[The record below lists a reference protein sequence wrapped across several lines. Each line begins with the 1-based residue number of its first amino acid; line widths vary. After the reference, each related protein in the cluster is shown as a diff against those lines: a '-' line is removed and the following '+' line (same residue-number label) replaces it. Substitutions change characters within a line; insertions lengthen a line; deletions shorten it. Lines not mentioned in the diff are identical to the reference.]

1 MSTDAITSI
10 TEAEDA
16 SRTAIALA
24 RQNARKKIA
33 DAEIACS
40 ELVGK
45 SVSRA
50 QDEVRALFDA
60 ADKKAAENAEEL
72 DGTIANRCAALRAH
86 AEARL
91 DSAASLILE
100 RIVKS

>member
-1 MSTDAITSI
+1 MSTDVITSI
-10 TEAEDA
+10 TEAEEA
-16 SRTAIALA
+16 SRAAISQA
-24 RQNARKKIA
+24 RQNARKMIA
-33 DAEIACS
+33 DAETEGTAII
-40 ELVGK
+40 GR

-50 QDEVRALFDA
+50 QEEVRALFDA
-60 ADKKAAENAEEL
+60 ADKKAAENAAEL

-91 DSAASLILE
+91 DKAAALILE

>member
-10 TEAEDA
+10 TEAEEA

-24 RQNARKKIA
+24 RQTARKQIA
-33 DAEIACS
+33 EAELRGA
-40 ELVGK
+40 ELVSQ
-45 SVSRA
+45 SVARA
-50 QDEVRALFDA
+50 QDEVRSLFDA
-60 ADKKAAENAEEL
+60 ADKKAAANAEEL
-72 DGTIANRCAALRAH
+72 DGNIANRCAALRAR

-91 DSAASLILE
+91 DSAAALILE

>member
-1 MSTDAITSI
+1 MSTDVITSI
-10 TEAEDA
+10 TEAEEA

-24 RQNARKKIA
+24 RQTAKKMIA
-33 DAEIACS
+33 DAEAEGADLI
-40 ELVGK
+40 GK

-50 QDEVRALFDA
+50 QEEVRSLFDA
-60 ADKKAAENAEEL
+60 ADKMAAANSAEL

-91 DSAASLILE
+91 DKAAALILE

>member
-1 MSTDAITSI
+1 MSTDVITSI

-16 SRTAIALA
+16 ARKEIALA
-24 RQNARKKIA
+24 RQNARKLIS
-33 DAEIACS
+33 DAETEGS
-40 ELVGK
+40 ELVSR

-72 DGTIANRCAALRAH
+72 NGTIANRCAALRAH

-91 DSAASLILE
+91 DSAAALILE